1 VFGPESVSA
10 EGTGRYRKERDME
23 KSKPEKCAHEGCSC
37 QAGADSK
44 YCSAYCESA
53 RDKTEIACGCE
64 HSQCSGK

>member
-1 VFGPESVSA
+1 
-10 EGTGRYRKERDME
+10 ME

-37 QAGADSK
+37 RAGADSK